1 MAQQVVASRHRPA
14 LRPPPAAAFA
24 KLLAA
29 ALLPLRQ
36 CALSCAMI
44 SLPIVTAR
52 RRAPGVGVGSLNV
65 SKRRASA
72 GEPVA
77 APAAAPEPGDP
88 QAGPSRSA
96 RKRQAEAL
104 QKLGV
109 GLTRMRPAKLRE
121 LQQHLHL
128 PEALL
133 EALLEVHRLRSG
145 PALARQRQYIGRLMR
160 EVEPEPI
167 ERALAEFSR
176 SGDAKMPR

>member
-1 MAQQVVASRHRPA
+1 MPRPGHGESGDHGA
-14 LRPPPAAAFA
+14 LRAA
-24 KLLAA
+24 
-29 ALLPLRQ
+29 
-36 CALSCAMI
+36 SHDG
-44 SLPIVTAR
+44 
-52 RRAPGVGVGSLNV
+52 GVD
-65 SKRRASA
+65 A
-72 GEPVA
+72 GDEA
-77 APAAAPEPGDP
+77 EER
-88 QAGPSRSA
+88 PSRSA

-128 PEALL
+128 PEALF
-133 EALLEVHRLRSG
+133 EAILEVHRLRSG

>member
-1 MAQQVVASRHRPA
+1 VPRPGHGETGNHGAIPTVRHDGGA
-14 LRPPPAAAFA
+14 D
-24 KLLAA
+24 
-29 ALLPLRQ
+29 
-36 CALSCAMI
+36 
-44 SLPIVTAR
+44 
-52 RRAPGVGVGSLNV
+52 
-65 SKRRASA
+65 A
-72 GEPVA
+72 GDES
-77 APAAAPEPGDP
+77 E
-88 QAGPSRSA
+88 QRPSRSA

-128 PEALL
+128 PEALF